1 MSTHKRTLYAYSSSS
16 FGGGY
21 GAFARGAPG
30 AWRLALRWCRIEDV
44 NVLVLP
50 TLGPLHL
57 TQPRYNAVTL
67 VELTRTYNPDA
78 VLLASYSPEGLA
90 EGWWRDEEE
99 LGLFHLLPWAERA
112 GVPVQA
118 VGERAEQLRKEGER
132 FREYLAE
139 MEKGQSYLDEEQVW
153 QEELAEVLQGPLTP
167 ASWRDP
173 RLAEALRRYL
183 ERVVERFGEGPATGF
198 REARMR
204 EVADRIAALPP
215 GRYVVWVDLLDFPV
229 LQARLPEA
237 QLPGDHTPSE
247 EERRRAVLDR
257 AWQLREEDDW
267 GTLFEELREIGTPE
281 AGYLAAQI
289 YLAAG
294 QVADA
299 ATLLQQVSEGDFHHP
314 EYLPGYLLARLGQVR
329 DLLGERERAIRA
341 YRGVLALSWAP
352 KEAREI
358 AQAGLRTP
366 FRVGET

>member
-1 MSTHKRTLYAYSSSS
+1 L
-16 FGGGY
+16 
-21 GAFARGAPG
+21 PG
-30 AWRLALRWCRIEDV
+30 VVVFSQRLRQDLGVEI
-44 NVLVLP
+44 LLLP

-67 VELTRTYNPDA
+67 VELTRGYGPDA

-90 EGWWRDEEE
+90 EGRWRDEEE
-99 LGLFHLLPWAERA
+99 LGLFHLLPWAKGA
-112 GVPVQA
+112 GVLVQA
-118 VGERAEQLRKEGER
+118 LGEKAEPLREEGER
-132 FREYLAE
+132 FREYLGE
-139 MEKGQSYLDEEQVW
+139 MEKGQAYLDEERAW
-153 QEELAEVLQGPLTP
+153 QEELSEALKGPLEP
-167 ASWRDP
+167 ASWREPELLD
-173 RLAEALRRYL
+173 AITRYL
-183 ERVVERFGEGPATGF
+183 KRVADRFGEGPATGF

-229 LQARLPEA
+229 LKARLPMA

-257 AWQLREEDDW
+257 AWLLREEDDW
-267 GTLFEELREIGTPE
+267 GALFEQLREIGTPE

-299 ATLLQQVSEGDFHHP
+299 ATLLGQVSEGDFHHP

-366 FRVGET
+366 FRIEGAT